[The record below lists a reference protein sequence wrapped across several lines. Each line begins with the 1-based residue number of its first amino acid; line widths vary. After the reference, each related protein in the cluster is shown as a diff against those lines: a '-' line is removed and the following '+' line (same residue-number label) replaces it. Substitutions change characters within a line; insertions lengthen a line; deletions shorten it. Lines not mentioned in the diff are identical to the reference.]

1 MRPDRARAAQP
12 AGVRLKNE
20 RTTRQKIETGRK
32 KKEEGS
38 PSSPGRNPE
47 QKGDKM
53 KKIVCGMML
62 VAALLCANVVYA
74 AETAKQPVQTEKVE
88 GPGIKFEKTVHDYGT
103 IEQGANGDCE
113 FVFTNNGTEP
123 LILSNVRSSCGCTIP
138 SWPREPI
145 MPGKS
150 SAIKV
155 HYDTN
160 RIGGIAKSITV
171 STNGTPERI
180 VLSIR
185 GTVTP
190 KK

>member
-1 MRPDRARAAQP
+1 
-12 AGVRLKNE
+12 
-20 RTTRQKIETGRK
+20 
-32 KKEEGS
+32 
-38 PSSPGRNPE
+38 
-47 QKGDKM
+47 M

-62 VAALLCANVVYA
+62 VAALLCANVVYS
-74 AETAKQPVQTEKVE
+74 AETAKQPVKTEKVE

-160 RIGGIAKSITV
+160 RVGGIAKSITV

>member
-1 MRPDRARAAQP
+1 MGQRKLFCQYGPVCYRISLGKEYTLFGLTLFDLFDFVTA
-12 AGVRLKNE
+12 
-20 RTTRQKIETGRK
+20 KIMLPLG
-32 KKEEGS
+32 GFFIALFS
-38 PSSPGRNPE
+38 GWYL
-47 QKGDKM
+47 D
-53 KKIVCGMML
+53 KKIMRG
-62 VAALLCANVVYA
+62 
-74 AETAKQPVQTEKVE
+74 E
-88 GPGIKFEKTVHDYGT
+88 
-103 IEQGANGDCE
+103 
-113 FVFTNNGTEP
+113 FTNNGTEP